1 MNEIQILVFLGLPGI
16 GRITVKKII
25 DKKPLLNDNNNY
37 EDYVQTIKDIVPNA
51 AKKISLNDV
60 EKSFSYANGIIEE
73 CEKLKI
79 IPIGYNNKFYPEQLK
94 DLGKKSPVLIYAK
107 GDLSLL
113 KSKKNIAIIGTRN
126 ISVEGLKAGSYIT
139 KQFVN
144 KGYTIVSGLAKGC
157 DTVGHKVCL
166 DNGGKT
172 IAVLASGLDIVYPKD
187 NIALAKRIL
196 KNGCLISEYP
206 PNTEV
211 MSNYFIER
219 DRIQSGLSKGIVVI
233 ETNTKGGTMH
243 TVKFGLELGRK
254 VACINYK
261 EDLILPSNAGNR
273 MLINDKTAFSLSSEN
288 IDQYIELL
296 YKSNNL
302 NDVIEQGV
310 FDF

>member
-1 MNEIQILVFLGLPGI
+1 MNEFQILVFLGLPGI

-25 DKKPLLNDNNNY
+25 DKKPPLNDNNNY

-60 EKSFSYANGIIEE
+60 MKSFSYANGILEE
-73 CEKLKI
+73 CGKLKI
-79 IPIGYNNKFYPEQLK
+79 IPVGYNNKLYPEQLK

-107 GDLSLL
+107 GNLSLL
-113 KSKKNIAIIGTRN
+113 KSTKNIAIIGTRN
-126 ISVEGLKAGSYIT
+126 ISIEGLKAGSYIT

-243 TVKFGLELGRK
+243 TVKFGLEQGRK

-296 YKSNNL
+296 NQSNNL
-302 NDVIEQGV
+302 NDVIEQGT
-310 FDF
+310 FEF